1 MLTGCRHICAAWAAI
16 GLLTLATGIAARLGD
31 LARVGAF
38 ALVAFATLR
47 VAMATDDFDRFAS
60 WLAARRGGTP
70 PPPPAA
76 PRGFWHRPTP
86 YVLLPLMGFVVLV
99 GRALIRPPLGDDAR
113 LLILGVMVGALTLA
127 VVYLSL
133 LAAEGVHAGATA
145 SSQHGPADGTV
156 LPVRPSSSTD
166 TTVVGALDPSQFARD
181 VLDVNRQGETS
192 RS

>member
-1 MLTGCRHICAAWAAI
+1 MLIGCRHICAAWAAI
-16 GLLTLATGIAARLGD
+16 GLLTLVTGMAAGLGD

-47 VAMATDDFDRFAS
+47 VAMGTDDFGLLTC
-60 WLAARRGGTP
+60 WLQARGSGTP

-113 LLILGVMVGALTLA
+113 LLILGVMVEAPQRA
-127 VVYLSL
+127 V
-133 LAAEGVHAGATA
+133 HQTTPRRA
-145 SSQHGPADGTV
+145 SPF
-156 LPVRPSSSTD
+156 R
-166 TTVVGALDPSQFARD
+166 
-181 VLDVNRQGETS
+181 
-192 RS
+192 